1 MADVLWPPG
10 TEKYK
15 AKTENYPAKNPT
27 DFQSLPLTTK
37 EKSTYQNSP
46 FMKNQSDRFYQKFLN
61 TSKV

>member
-10 TEKYK
+10 TEKDK
-15 AKTENYPAKNPT
+15 AKTENYPAKTPT

-46 FMKNQSDRFYQKFLN
+46 FVKNQ
-61 TSKV
+61 